1 MPDTLLHLHPT
12 LEMLAGEL
20 SHRQIACS
28 LHRNPG
34 SRRFRGVRLFTGMG
48 TLREDIL
55 YVVAPGDAARFP
67 GNAFS
72 CACPVPVANTAGC
85 LVCPEVRTELLLDS
99 LSDLFFR
106 YQTTEQDIDALVYR
120 GGQLDA
126 LCQLGEDLLD
136 NPLCIHDD
144 WFIITAMSP
153 QLPQVMP
160 PEQIQSSDRRFVPR
174 AIVEDF
180 KLDPDYL
187 ETYSHRS
194 AQLYQYSPGTPQ
206 CLYVNLWSGEVYRG
220 RLLLVQYRRPFRPA
234 DYMLVQFIAQRAA
247 RLMQLRT
254 PSEARTYRSMDEVVF
269 DLLLGKKVDSADEAL
284 LLDTLHWGKSDKLTC
299 IRLQTQTDSATLVM
313 EHVLHSDLFRT
324 FPNSYILFEGTRQC
338 VIVNISRSGAML
350 SQIHHSLAPLC
361 RDYCLYAGIS
371 SPVFG
376 PGELYMA
383 YQQAE
388 TALAQA
394 FRLKNERWIIPFS
407 ECALEYILGSV
418 QTPLPF
424 VQLAAPELRLLR
436 EHDTRTGT
444 QYFETLR
451 TFLLLERDIPR
462 TAEALIIHRTTL
474 LYRLKKIRALT
485 ELNLDNPWQRLY
497 LTLSLWILE
506 KEDPGLR

>member
-1 MPDTLLHLHPT
+1 
-12 LEMLAGEL
+12 
-20 SHRQIACS
+20 
-28 LHRNPG
+28 
-34 SRRFRGVRLFTGMG
+34 
-48 TLREDIL
+48 
-55 YVVAPGDAARFP
+55 
-67 GNAFS
+67 
-72 CACPVPVANTAGC
+72 
-85 LVCPEVRTELLLDS
+85 
-99 LSDLFFR
+99 
-106 YQTTEQDIDALVYR
+106 
-120 GGQLDA
+120 
-126 LCQLGEDLLD
+126 
-136 NPLCIHDD
+136 
-144 WFIITAMSP
+144 
-153 QLPQVMP
+153 
-160 PEQIQSSDRRFVPR
+160 
-174 AIVEDF
+174 
-180 KLDPDYL
+180 
-187 ETYSHRS
+187 
-194 AQLYQYSPGTPQ
+194 
-206 CLYVNLWSGEVYRG
+206 
-220 RLLLVQYRRPFRPA
+220 
-234 DYMLVQFIAQRAA
+234 
-247 RLMQLRT
+247 
-254 PSEARTYRSMDEVVF
+254 VF

-299 IRLQTQTDSATLVM
+299 IRLQTQMDSAALVM

-436 EHDTRTGT
+436 EHDARTGT

-506 KEDPGLR
+506 KEDPGIR